1 MLRGCAMTKR
11 RKLLLAGAA
20 VATAVVVLSLP
31 AVRWP
36 LVGWWRGEP
45 FYDSRPASYWSA
57 AVAPLSSHYKL
68 VGPAPGIECYAPDC
82 LFPAVRRRL
91 GRVVPTRLLAEG
103 DVPLGQGHPA
113 AVPVLRALL
122 CEPDEQSQ
130 AYAAWALARVG
141 PAAADAVPELR
152 ELAGRKPRD
161 FVAATAQGALRYI
174 EAAPQAP

>member
-1 MLRGCAMTKR
+1 MTKR
-11 RKLLLAGAA
+11 RKLLLAGTA
-20 VATAVVVLSLP
+20 VAVVLVVLALP

-45 FYDSRPASYWSA
+45 FYDGRPVTYWSA
-57 AVAPLSSHYKL
+57 AVGPLSSHYKL
-68 VGPAPGIECYAPDC
+68 DGPAPGFECYAPDC
-82 LFPAVRRRL
+82 LFPALRRRL
-91 GRVVPTRLLAEG
+91 GLVVPTRLLADEE
-103 DVPLGQGHPA
+103 VPLGQGDPA

-122 CEPDEQSQ
+122 RGPEEQAQ

-161 FVAATAQGALRYI
+161 GVAFTAQNALRYV
-174 EAAPQAP
+174 EAGTHAP